1 MDCAQIFT
9 VVSGG
14 CFPCYSMES
23 LLGAE
28 QVSSCQTTITAQ
40 KRLNFLSDRWIVLK
54 FLQEFLEAFFL
65 TVDMKSLLC
74 EPKVRSRQ
82 TRVTAQKGSNF

>member
-1 MDCAQIFT
+1 
-9 VVSGG
+9 
-14 CFPCYSMES
+14 MES
-23 LLGAE
+23 LLGE
-28 QVSSCQTTITAQ
+28 EKVSSCQTSVTVQ

-65 TVDMKSLLC
+65 SVDMKSLLC